1 MLLRSLLSL
10 SASLGLALA
19 ASGALAAGPAAIK
32 VATDATFPPFEYV
45 QSDKMTGFDIELV
58 DAIAA
63 ASGLKVEWVNID
75 FKGLIPA
82 LIAHRADMAA
92 SAIYI
97 TPPRQQVV
105 DFSEPYY
112 AGGLVALVKR
122 SNAAIA
128 KPADLAGK
136 QVTVQVGTK
145 SVSFLQQNYPKAHE
159 VQVEKNDEMFNLVE
173 IGRADAAVTGKPAAL
188 LYAKTH
194 PDMKVL
200 PESLTHEEYGFAI
213 RKDEPDLLK
222 TVNAGLQKVKA
233 DGTYNK
239 LVSKWFGQE

>member
-10 SASLGLALA
+10 SASLGLALS
-19 ASGALAAGPAAIK
+19 ASGALAAGPTPIK
-32 VATDATFPPFEYV
+32 VVTDATFPPFEYV

-82 LIAHRADMAA
+82 LIANRADMAA

-173 IGRADAAVTGKPAAL
+173 VGRADAAVTGKPAAL

-200 PESLTHEEYGFAI
+200 PEPLTHEEYGFAI

-239 LVSKWFGQE
+239 LVVKWFGQE